1 MASKESEAVKEL
13 WGRWTEEARANPAA
27 TFEEVRARTSHWGDI
42 TTEPRGVDYLEIAV
56 AGLPGLWAVPKGS
69 AEDRVILCLHGGGFI
84 TGSIYTHRKLF
95 AHLAKAVGARAL
107 LAEYRLTPEHP
118 HPAPLED
125 TTTAYR
131 WLLDQ
136 GIEAGHVAI
145 AGDSSGGG
153 LTLTTTLCAREL
165 GLPTPAALLLISPW
179 VDMAVSS
186 DTFES
191 NRETEAF
198 FYQEVVQ
205 ELARLFLA
213 GTDPKDPWVSPLYA
227 DLGGLAP
234 TSIQVGGDETL
245 LGEAVRLAEKLRE
258 AGVDV
263 QLEVFPDQQHT
274 FQMAAGYAP
283 ESDDAIRKLAAWVRP
298 KLGLA

>member
-1 MASKESEAVKEL
+1 MASKESKAVKEL
-13 WGRWTEEARANPAA
+13 WSRWTEEARANPDA
-27 TFEEVRARTSHWGDI
+27 TLEEVRARISHWGDI
-42 TTEPRGVDYLEIAV
+42 TTEPGGVDYLEIAV
-56 AGLPGLWAVPKGS
+56 AGLPALWAVPKGS

-107 LAEYRLTPEHP
+107 LAEYRLTPEHS

-136 GIEAGHVAI
+136 GIEAGHMAI

-153 LTLTTTLCAREL
+153 LTLTTTLRAREL

-186 DTFES
+186 DTYES

-227 DLGGLAP
+227 DLAGLAP

-245 LGEAVRLAEKLRE
+245 LGESLRLAEKMRE

-283 ESDDAIRKLAAWVRP
+283 ESDDAIQKLAVWVRP